1 MFYLQDW
8 VNRLRKMGVVSN
20 MKSFYVIGF
29 IVAVRLASVFLVQTW
44 FVPDEYW
51 QSLEVAHKLVFG
63 YGSLTWEWTSGIRS
77 YLQPASIAGVYKVL
91 ELLTIDHAELLVNKP
106 LWLQVLFNVLYIYI
120 CIHLCSYFLFYT
132 FTYLAYFKNRVLVLR

>member
-1 MFYLQDW
+1 MFFFAGLGG
-8 VNRLRKMGVVSN
+8 KMGVVSN
-20 MKSFYVIGF
+20 MNSFYVIGL

-77 YLQPASIAGVYKVL
+77 YLQPAFIAGVYKVL
-91 ELLTIDHAELLVNKP
+91 ELLTIDHAELLVSKP
-106 LWLQVLFNVLYIYI
+106 LWLQVLLSLYLY
-120 CIHLCSYFLFYT
+120 LLTYFLFAYSLLFRT
-132 FTYLAYFKNRVLVLR
+132 FPKSFFIDLISVA

>member
-1 MFYLQDW
+1 
-8 VNRLRKMGVVSN
+8 MGVVSN
-20 MKSFYVIGF
+20 VKSFYVIGF

-77 YLQPASIAGVYKVL
+77 YLQPAFIAGVYKVL
-91 ELLTIDHAELLVNKP
+91 ELLMIDHAELLVNK
-106 LWLQVLFNVLYIYI
+106 LLMVTSIIIILAILF
-120 CIHLCSYFLFYT
+120 
-132 FTYLAYFKNRVLVLR
+132 